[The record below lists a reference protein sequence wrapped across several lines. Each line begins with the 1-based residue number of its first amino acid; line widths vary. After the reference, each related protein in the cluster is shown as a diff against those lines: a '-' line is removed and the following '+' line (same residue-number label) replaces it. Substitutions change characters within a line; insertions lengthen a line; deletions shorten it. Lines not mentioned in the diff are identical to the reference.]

1 MAELDFARL
10 GTIYGGNAL
19 AKITSLQMVTD
30 AGLQPVDT
38 LIEGFV
44 GFSEGSG
51 KVTISIGF
59 VIPIGGPEAEFQQ
72 HCARK
77 EIVEVEFFVGA
88 LTYVGRGK
96 VTTCTISQSVNQ
108 AAEGTCEWMGP
119 IKPIE
124 A

>member
-1 MAELDFARL
+1 M
-10 GTIYGGNAL
+10 
-19 AKITSLQMVTD
+19 TD
-30 AGLQPVDT
+30 AGLQRVDT
-38 LIEGFV
+38 LIEGFT
-44 GFSEGSG
+44 GWSDGSG
-51 KVTISIGF
+51 SVTLTIGF

-77 EIVEVEFFVGA
+77 EIVECEFFVGA

-96 VTTCTISQSVNQ
+96 VKTVRFSQSVNA
-108 AAEGTCEWMGP
+108 AAEGTAEWEGQ